1 MVKELETGFLTEDKK
16 QFSTK
21 EEAFA
26 HEKEALTKYVT
37 VSYNPDLENLGKYR
51 DKAVI
56 KVINGR
62 NYTTSIA
69 RDCCYDLLGPYVI
82 YDAEGIPFYSWRMM
96 MVFNEYTYLLAYGKE
111 NREILATIDLSDSIK
126 HELKNQD

>member
-1 MVKELETGFLTEDKK
+1 MVKELETGFVTEDKK

-37 VSYNPDLENLGKYR
+37 IGYNHDLENLGEYKNQ
-51 DKAVI
+51 AII

-62 NYTTSIA
+62 NYTTAIA
-69 RDCCYDLLGPYVI
+69 RDCCYDLLGPQVM
-82 YDAEGIPFYSWRMM
+82 YDDAGIPYNAWRMFM
-96 MVFNEYTYLLAYGKE
+96 IFNEYTYYKVHGKE
-111 NREILATIDLSDSIK
+111 ERELLATIDLSNSIK